1 MSALLRT
8 LARFVTVALLS
19 ALSLCGLAIAIF
31 SIGSTASGD
40 FSLPGLAR
48 LVHLPQ
54 LRADIGE
61 LYARL
66 EASGSVAGISALC
79 GLGALVIGVLLL
91 LGVFLGRHERLAILE
106 STGDG
111 TIAARPRVLGRA
123 IAALAE
129 QARGVTATK
138 VKVAVG
144 RHGKARVGIRASHAR
159 ADTSEEVRTRTAEAV
174 APLIDAYGIRTHVRP
189 KLAERGPRVQ

>member
-1 MSALLRT
+1 MSVLLRT
-8 LARFVTVALLS
+8 FARIVTVALLL

-31 SIGSTASGD
+31 SIGGTASGD

-54 LRADIGE
+54 LRSDIGD

-79 GLGALVIGVLLL
+79 GLGAVVIGVLLL
-91 LGVFLGRHERLAILE
+91 LGVFLSRRERLAVLE
-106 STGDG
+106 SSGDG
-111 TIAARPRVLGRA
+111 TIAARPRVLGRVV
-123 IAALAE
+123 AALAE

-144 RHGKARVGIRASHAR
+144 RHGMARVGIRASHAK
-159 ADTSEEVRTRTAEAV
+159 ADTSQEIRTRTTEAV
-174 APLIDAYGIRTHVRP
+174 APLSDAFGIRASVRP
-189 KLAERGPRVQ
+189 KLADREPRVQ

>member
-8 LARFVTVALLS
+8 LARLVTVALLV

-48 LVHLPQ
+48 LVHLPA

-66 EASGSVAGISALC
+66 EASGSVAWISALC
-79 GLGALVIGVLLL
+79 GLGALVIGLLLL
-91 LGVFLGRHERLAILE
+91 LGVFVGRRERLAVLE
-106 STGDG
+106 SNAEG
-111 TIAARPRVLGRA
+111 TIAARPRVLGRVV
-123 IAALAE
+123 AALAE

-144 RHGKARVGIRASHAR
+144 RRGTARVGIQAAHAR
-159 ADTSEEVRTRTAEAV
+159 ADTSQEVRTRTAQAV
-174 APLIDAYGIRTHVRP
+174 APLSEAFGIRTNVRP
-189 KLAERGPRVQ
+189 KLAEGEPRVQ